1 MPFVALLVEGY
12 LMAEL
17 LEQTNYI
24 ENMFDSK
31 IQNIIKIT
39 KNLGINRNFNPLY
52 FPHTSGIQEAAV
64 KSLKYHLVRLV
75 GNASMNFEEFI
86 TLLIQVEAV
95 FNS

>member
-1 MPFVALLVEGY
+1 MPCVALIVEEY
-12 LMAEL
+12 LKAQL

-24 ENMFDSK
+24 ENFFDSE

-39 KNLGINRNFNPLY
+39 KSLGINRNFNFLY
-52 FPHTSGIQEAAV
+52 SPHTGGIQDAAV
-64 KSLKYHLVRLV
+64 KSLNNHLVRLV
-75 GNASMNFEEFI
+75 GNASMNLEEFI